1 MALSAKA
8 PRRGEGIELAY
19 PRSPQF
25 VRAPDAPRSARASA
39 DGILRALQ
47 RGAAATDRWLR
58 ADVGEAIRL
67 QLAPSRRATAP
78 DAAAAASDG
87 ARELRTNLLA
97 WSSALRRRRALVI
110 ARRHL
115 IAALALAIVA
125 ELVLIVLGDD
135 RHGPWLLAALGL
147 FDGTLA
153 LRRPVRL
160 DRVARMLDRCL
171 SLHDLLVTAWAIEG
185 EHAPPLGLSALVA
198 EEARTAAAAS
208 FATVRLAA
216 GRRGR
221 EWSWLLAGLV
231 VLAALAAVPGL
242 EGARSARHAV
252 APAVRA
258 RGSAATP
265 APAKAT
271 APPVVAQLE
280 HRNGTPGTGLARPPL
295 AVTEGGTGK
304 AKETGFRG
312 YGSGGKD
319 LTAQQLARLGISLP
333 NANTKA
339 LGALSVGEAGNG
351 STGGGTGA
359 RNANNGGAAG
369 TGTAGEA
376 KGTPSQGGGAVAGG
390 SALTPAHSHGA
401 GLGAGGTKEAGA
413 GQGGGSSGHSPPG
426 GGAAGTSAGS
436 TTLGSGLVPALG
448 TGTSGLPLQAG
459 YAPTGT
465 RGSTG
470 NEAVSQTPNGGG
482 SGGRSAHSSGGGE
495 GSASSSLSALPPT
508 FNSTPALDQGVLSS
522 FFGSANQLTTG
533 NW

>member
-1 MALSAKA
+1 M
-8 PRRGEGIELAY
+8 
-19 PRSPQF
+19 
-25 VRAPDAPRSARASA
+25 
-39 DGILRALQ
+39 
-47 RGAAATDRWLR
+47 
-58 ADVGEAIRL
+58 
-67 QLAPSRRATAP
+67 QLAPSRRAPSRRVTAH
-78 DAAAAASDG
+78 DAAAAAGDG
-87 ARELRTNLLA
+87 ATELRASLLA
-97 WSSALRRRRALVI
+97 WSSAIRRRRALLI

-115 IAALALAIVA
+115 IAALAIAIAA
-125 ELVLIVLGDD
+125 ELLLIVLGED
-135 RHGPWLLAALGL
+135 RHGLWLLAPLALGL
-147 FDGTLA
+147 LDGTLA
-153 LRRPVRL
+153 LSRPVRL
-160 DRVARMLDRCL
+160 ERVAQMLDRCL

-185 EHAPPLGLSALVA
+185 EDAPPQGLSALVA
-198 EEARTAAAAS
+198 EEARAAAAAS
-208 FATVRLAA
+208 FATVHLAA

-221 EWSWLLAGLV
+221 EWSWLLAGLA

-242 EGARSARHAV
+242 EGGRSARHAV
-252 APAVRA
+252 APAAPA

-265 APAKAT
+265 APARAT

-280 HRNGTPGTGLARPPL
+280 HRKGTPGTGLARPPL

-333 NANTKA
+333 SANTKA

-351 STGGGTGA
+351 SAGNGAGA
-359 RNANNGGAAG
+359 RNAGNGSATGR
-369 TGTAGEA
+369 GTAGEA
-376 KGTPSQGGGAVAGG
+376 AGKPSQGGGAVAGG
-390 SALTPAHSHGA
+390 SALTPAHSPGA

-482 SGGRSAHSSGGGE
+482 SGGRSAHTSGGGE

-522 FFGSANQLTTG
+522 YFGSANQLTTG